1 MTTKQKILNEALTL
15 FAEKGYSAVYV
26 GEIADA
32 VGIKTPSLYKHY
44 KSKQDIFNSCVEVFA
59 ERMENIRNNMQLPG
73 SKTASFSYETIA
85 EEHLIEVAN
94 ALFMFYLQDNVAA
107 KFRKMLMIERYHN
120 PEINRLFE
128 DFFIIRAIDHEKEIF
143 SKLID
148 AKVIKGENPHI
159 IALRFYTPIFYLLQ
173 KYMMRISCVD
183 SFWSIYLMK
192 ISEDKKYG
200 YVPILREI
208 CGTQCSLLPLLR

>member
-73 SKTASFSYETIA
+73 SKIASFSYETIA

-173 KYMMRISCVD
+173 KYDMR
-183 SFWSIYLMK
+183 
-192 ISEDKKYG
+192 
-200 YVPILREI
+200 PNEI
-208 CGTQCSLLPLLR
+208 EEAKHELTLVVQEFCKTYKGTRNDNEKDNRKG

>member
-44 KSKQDIFNSCVEVFA
+44 KCKQDIFNSCVEVFA

-173 KYMMRISCVD
+173 KYDMR
-183 SFWSIYLMK
+183 
-192 ISEDKKYG
+192 
-200 YVPILREI
+200 PNEI
-208 CGTQCSLLPLLR
+208 EEAKHELTLVVQEFCKTYKGTRNDNEKDNRKG